1 MNVLCPLDI
10 LHYLYK
16 ILSKIHSFLPLFPLL
31 TNFHIQLKAWSCSP
45 KKLMLLKVL
54 SLMKLKEV
62 PTRQVFRK
70 EMKENTNARLHLT
83 YLRTPFKH
91 TRQQTKNKPRP
102 HKMYQLF
109 RQIYSSCDLGVQE
122 IHNA

>member
-1 MNVLCPLDI
+1 
-10 LHYLYK
+10 
-16 ILSKIHSFLPLFPLL
+16 
-31 TNFHIQLKAWSCSP
+31 
-45 KKLMLLKVL
+45 
-54 SLMKLKEV
+54 MKLKEV

-122 IHNA
+122 LPAHTPAVSHEVLDSSSLK